1 MRRAIGFH
9 RDWVAVS
16 ERPDGDRVT
25 HLSGMLQSAP
35 EYCDT
40 DQCRKNQLVI
50 TSRYGLANHTVSD

>member
-1 MRRAIGFH
+1 VRE
-9 RDWVAVS
+9 WVSVS
-16 ERPDGDRVT
+16 DRPDGDRVT

-50 TSRYGLANHTVSD
+50 TSRYDLANHTVSD